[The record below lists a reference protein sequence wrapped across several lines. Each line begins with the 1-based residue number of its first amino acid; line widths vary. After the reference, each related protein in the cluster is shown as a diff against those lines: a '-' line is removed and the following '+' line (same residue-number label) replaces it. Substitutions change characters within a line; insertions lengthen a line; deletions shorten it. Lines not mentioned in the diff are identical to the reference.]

1 MRSCPI
7 MLAELMRCDRILE
20 LICYLIFDDE
30 ILNGRSFMPEIAKPI
45 PHTRADLKRVA
56 PVGGAIK
63 RLIDIILAAVAIGL
77 MLPLLALCAVATFL
91 ASGRPII
98 ARHGRIGFRGR
109 AFECFSFETSAET
122 RVTRLGAVL
131 RKAGLDD
138 LPQLFNVL
146 RGDMSIVGPQPIS
159 CDEFDQYADQAAAY
173 LSCKPGITGLWRMHG
188 KTSLIDRVSLECN
201 YAASWSPL
209 LDAKIAIST
218 LSAALGPA
226 ARR

>member
-1 MRSCPI
+1 
-7 MLAELMRCDRILE
+7 MLAELMRCDRISK
-20 LICYLIFDDE
+20 LICYLIFDDD
-30 ILNGRSFMPEIAKPI
+30 ILNGRFFMSEIAKPI
-45 PHTRADLKRVA
+45 PDTRADLKSVA

-63 RLIDIILAAVAIGL
+63 RLIDIILSAVAIGL
-77 MLPLLALCAVATFL
+77 MLPLLVLCAVTTFL

-98 ARHGRIGFRGR
+98 ARHPRIGFRGR
-109 AFECFSFETSAET
+109 AFECFGFETSAET
-122 RVTRLGAVL
+122 RVTRLGAAL

-159 CDEFDQYADQAAAY
+159 CDEFDQYTDQAAAY
-173 LSCKPGITGLWRMHG
+173 LSCKPGITGLWRVYG
-188 KTSLIDRVSLECN
+188 KTSLLDRVSLDGN
-201 YAASWSPL
+201 YARSWSPL

-218 LSAALGPA
+218 LCTALGSA